1 MNEDILDQHK
11 KRKENIEEKDL
22 RVESLEEEKNK
33 LISEL
38 CIEKDSVVK
47 FKSEFE
53 ELVKVLQNHN
63 YGGCQCQLKMVPQV
77 QKAVEHVRDIKLG
90 KQNVGEVERMRK
102 KKKEYKDQLKDKESH
117 IRDLE
122 KRLEDLEKGETKQVK
137 EVRDKLFDTRM
148 ELGAA

>member
-1 MNEDILDQHK
+1 
-11 KRKENIEEKDL
+11 
-22 RVESLEEEKNK
+22 
-33 LISEL
+33 
-38 CIEKDSVVK
+38 
-47 FKSEFE
+47 
-53 ELVKVLQNHN
+53 
-63 YGGCQCQLKMVPQV
+63 
-77 QKAVEHVRDIKLG
+77 
-90 KQNVGEVERMRK
+90 MRN

>member
-1 MNEDILDQHK
+1 M
-11 KRKENIEEKDL
+11 
-22 RVESLEEEKNK
+22 
-33 LISEL
+33 
-38 CIEKDSVVK
+38 
-47 FKSEFE
+47 
-53 ELVKVLQNHN
+53 
-63 YGGCQCQLKMVPQV
+63 
-77 QKAVEHVRDIKLG
+77 RDIKLG